1 MEEIKMTQAE
11 LDALIAEKMSEARNG
26 LYTEDD
32 LKKKVTSEVDRRVE
46 SGIQKG
52 LETYK
57 SKWQKEFEEKANLT
71 AEEIAQK
78 EIATKMAEVQSRE
91 KEIQKR
97 ANQLEALSMF
107 AEAGIQ
113 KKDYEKLLGVLINED
128 AESTKA
134 NVSNFIELFNST
146 KKEVETKVKSEL
158 GNVTP
163 PKSGTS
169 TTGVVTKEQ
178 FAKLS
183 YGELVKFKEENP
195 DLYKQFLG

>member
-1 MEEIKMTQAE
+1 MTQAE
-11 LDALIAEKMSEARNG
+11 LDALIAQKVSEARVG
-26 LYTEDD
+26 LYTEED
-32 LKKKVTSEVDRRVE
+32 LKKRVTAEVDRRVE

-57 SKWQKEFEEKANLT
+57 SKWQKEFEEKANMT
-71 AEEIAQK
+71 AEELAQK
-78 EIATKMAEVQSRE
+78 EISAKMAEVQSRE
-91 KEIQKR
+91 KEIQKK

-146 KKEVETKVKSEL
+146 KKEVETKIKSEL
-158 GNVTP
+158 GNVSA
-163 PKSGTS
+163 PKSGTAS
-169 TTGVVTKEQ
+169 TGVVTKEQ